1 MNKFFRA
8 LSYVLVA
15 LAASLVTLALF
26 GEKMTKLEQLQALI
40 GAKFIGEANT
50 GEMEDAAAAAMIDA
64 LGDRWS
70 YYIPAEEYDDLLEQ
84 KHNAYVGVGI
94 TIENVTEGD
103 GIPVLQVAKDGPAWE
118 AGIQP
123 GDVITAVD
131 GVTVAEMGVSDAKN
145 RISGEAGT
153 TVALTVLR
161 EGQELTLSVERRLI
175 QTVVAQ
181 GQMLEGN
188 VGLIQIVNFND
199 KCASETIA
207 AIEELLEKGAQSLIF
222 DVRFNGGGYKHEMV
236 DILNYLLPEGPLFR
250 SVYYDGRES
259 VDESDAECL
268 QLPMA
273 VLVNG
278 SSYSAAEFFAAALR
292 EYDAAVVV
300 GEQTSGKG
308 YFQNVFTLKDGSGV
322 GLSVGQYFTPNGV
335 CLEGVGIIPDIPVA
349 VDAQTASGIYNST
362 VAPADDPQVQAAVEY
377 LTGKQG

>member
-188 VGLIQIVNFND
+188 IGLVQIVNFND

-335 CLEGVGIIPDIPVA
+335 CLEGVGITPDIPVA